1 VENSAPTPA
10 QSAIWHIVWQ
20 VTAGH
25 DLVANPALVARIR
38 SRLLGAHR
46 GPKRELLHYLLTPTE
61 IHLLSRLPAGESP
74 GELARAIGNIVARWV
89 HQAQG
94 VAGLVFA
101 GPYRAY
107 AIESDDAARGEL
119 RMLAWRPVSLRL
131 ARAPTHHASSSLRA
145 TLGLRRIEGFDV
157 RKPLRLF
164 AGALPDARVALR
176 TLIALRPT
184 AVETLQWEF
193 TRGMVPVPID
203 AGTFS
208 NAMRPLKGMT
218 AALVATSRP
227 QSIDGAL
234 RLLERWV
241 LSKLGLHEGDHLA
254 ASHSKDGARVHALVA
269 SLAVHLGL
277 CSASAVARHFH
288 RAKATLSERMA
299 ACRHSPEDA
308 AMLSMPLAR
317 VVKEAIDLQARLA
330 ESAQDVEL
338 TPHPRTTR

>member
-1 VENSAPTPA
+1 MENFALIPA

-46 GPKRELLHYLLTPTE
+46 RPERELLHYLLTPTE
-61 IHLLSRLPAGESP
+61 IHLLSRLAAGESP
-74 GELARAIGNIVARWV
+74 GKLARAVGNIVARWV
-89 HQAQG
+89 HQCQG
-94 VAGLVFA
+94 VAGLVFT

-107 AIESDDAARGEL
+107 PIESDDAAQDEL
-119 RMLAWRPVSLRL
+119 RMLSWRPVSLGI
-131 ARAPTHHASSSLRA
+131 ARAPTHYAASSLRT

-164 AGALPDARVALR
+164 ASAIPDARAALR
-176 TLIALRPT
+176 TLIAKRPT
-184 AVETLQWEF
+184 AIETLQWELA
-193 TRGMVPVPID
+193 RGMVPVPID

-218 AALVATSRP
+218 AALVAASRP

-234 RLLERWV
+234 LMLERWV
-241 LSKLGLHEGDHLA
+241 LSRLGLREGDHLA
-254 ASHSKDGARVHALVA
+254 ASRSKDGARVHALVA
-269 SLAVHLGL
+269 GVAGPLGL

-288 RAKATLSERMA
+288 RAKATLSERLA
-299 ACRHSPEDA
+299 ACRDSPEDRVILA
-308 AMLSMPLAR
+308 MPLAR
-317 VVKEAIDLQARLA
+317 IVKEAIDLQASLA
-330 ESAQDVEL
+330 
-338 TPHPRTTR
+338 